1 MKTRYFLLAFAA
13 LVLMSGMVAAQYD
26 GAVSL
31 ANLSVSP
38 NPIVAGGNATIRFQL
53 YNAYES
59 WFYGAT
65 IQPSGSYPLFNV
77 SPLSSNII
85 GLLDSGLNSR
95 DYNYTIRIPN
105 TTPSGVYTVTFTTEY
120 FVYAATGTETAS
132 SAMPINFY
140 VNNRPA
146 IKVVVSSLQPAA
158 LYSGHNQ
165 TVDLQVENT
174 GYGTARN
181 VSVVVSSGDGIN
193 ILSSVSRFFISN
205 LTQGSSVTE
214 PLLVSAQSTGQTNIV
229 ASTAYYSS
237 NLQQRFNS
245 TQNITLSVAPA
256 AQFNIGSAGA
266 PVNVGA
272 TDVPVQL
279 RVTNNGTSA
288 ADQLQLSLQTTY
300 PLTPIA
306 STAYVSDLQ
315 PGSSTNVTFLIS
327 VDNGGVPGNYP
338 VTLYEQWKQPN
349 GAVNQQFSGS
359 NNYFV
364 TVTNGG
370 AGNYT
375 LLEIAAVVVVIAI
388 IVVVIARRRAAA
400 SASKKK
406 QQAAEEKEKPK
417 RKA

>member
-13 LVLMSGMVAAQYD
+13 LVVLSGMAAAQYE

-38 NPIVAGGNATIRFQL
+38 NPVVAGGNATIRFQL

-59 WFYGAT
+59 WFYGTT
-65 IQPSGSYPLFNV
+65 IQPSGSYPLLNV
-77 SPLSSNII
+77 SPLNSHII
-85 GLLDSGLNSR
+85 GLLDSGLNPTY
-95 DYNYTIRIPN
+95 YNYTIHIPN
-105 TTPSGVYTVTFTTEY
+105 TTPSGVYTVDFTAEY
-120 FVYAATGTETAS
+120 FVYAASGTETAS
-132 SAMPINFY
+132 SSMPVSFY

-146 IKVVVSSLQPAA
+146 IKVVVASPQPAA

-165 TVDLQVENT
+165 TIDLQVENT

-181 VSVVVSSGDGIN
+181 VSVVVTSASGIN
-193 ILSSVSRFFISN
+193 ILSSVSTFFISN

-214 PLLVSAQSTGQTNIV
+214 PLLVSAQDTGQTNIV

-237 NLQQRFNS
+237 NLQQRFSN
-245 TQNITLSVAPA
+245 TQDIALSVAPS
-256 AQFNIGSAGA
+256 AQFSIGSTVQAS
-266 PVNVGA
+266 PSVGA

-288 ADQLQLSLQTTY
+288 AEQLQLSLQTTY
-300 PLTPIA
+300 PITPIA

-327 VDNGGVPGNYP
+327 VDNAGVPGNYP

-359 NNYFV
+359 SNYFV
-364 TVTNGG
+364 TVKSSGG
-370 AGNYT
+370 SNST
-375 LLEIAAVVVVIAI
+375 IEIAAAIVVIAI
-388 IVVVIARRRAAA
+388 IVVVIVRRRMATTKA
-400 SASKKK
+400 KKK
-406 QQAAEEKEKPK
+406 A
-417 RKA
+417 

>member
-214 PLLVSAQSTGQTNIV
+214 PLLVSAQSTRPTHI
-229 ASTAYYSS
+229 
-237 NLQQRFNS
+237 
-245 TQNITLSVAPA
+245 PA
-256 AQFNIGSAGA
+256 AAVQQYPEYHPLRSTCCTVQYRIGRSSCKCWGHRCACTVKSHKQRNLCCGPA
-266 PVNVGA
+266 AAEPTDHIPVNSHREHGLRKRSA
-272 TDVPVQL
+272 T
-279 RVTNNGTSA
+279 R
-288 ADQLQLSLQTTY
+288 
-300 PLTPIA
+300 
-306 STAYVSDLQ
+306 
-315 PGSSTNVTFLIS
+315 
-327 VDNGGVPGNYP
+327 
-338 VTLYEQWKQPN
+338 
-349 GAVNQQFSGS
+349 
-359 NNYFV
+359 
-364 TVTNGG
+364 
-370 AGNYT
+370 
-375 LLEIAAVVVVIAI
+375 LLHERDIPY
-388 IVVVIARRRAAA
+388 
-400 SASKKK
+400 
-406 QQAAEEKEKPK
+406 QC
-417 RKA
+417 